1 MFEVRTVKAKSY
13 GNFIIVICIY
23 RLPNSSLVQFNIE
36 LETYLQMKMSL
47 LPVNLILF
55 VNNELDYITNSFSH
69 SYKSHISVPTKVS
82 EQSSTC
88 LDPIWTN
95 LDNAELS

>member
-1 MFEVRTVKAKSY
+1 MAGDFKVDLM
-13 GNFIIVICIY
+13 N
-23 RLPNSSLVQFNIE
+23 PD
-36 LETYLQMKMSL
+36 
-47 LPVNLILF
+47 
-55 VNNELDYITNSFSH
+55 NNELNCITNFFSH
-69 SYKSHISVPTKVS
+69 SYKSHISIPTKVS